1 MISYRLKNGKE
12 GNLTDPA
19 VLRVFY
25 ARIYFYENKHEK
37 NSRQRS
43 STPNPRRSQAR
54 GVEAR

>member
-19 VLRVFY
+19 ILRVFY
-25 ARIYFYENKHEK
+25 ARLYFYDENKHEK

-43 STPNPRRSQAR
+43 SAPTPPSQAWR
-54 GVEAR
+54 MEAR

>member
-25 ARIYFYENKHEK
+25 ARLYFYENKHEK

-43 STPNPRRSQAR
+43 STPTPRPNQAR
-54 GVEAR
+54 RMEAR